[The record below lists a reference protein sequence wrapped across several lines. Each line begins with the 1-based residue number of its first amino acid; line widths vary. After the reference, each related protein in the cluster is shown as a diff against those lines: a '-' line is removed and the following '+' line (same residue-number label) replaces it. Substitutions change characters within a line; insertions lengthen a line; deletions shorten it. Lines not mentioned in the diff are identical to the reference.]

1 MVDASSPG
9 LPVPAGRGQPVRWLV
24 LTVMFWLGLTQT
36 MAWMT
41 FTGNPDI
48 FRSYYRVSKGSSEMI
63 QDWLLNAGPI
73 TYLPMAPLVAGLTNR
88 IDRVWSTVL
97 AGAALTAAGTIVR
110 LLPSAVGMSESTSI
124 TVLAI
129 GQALNG
135 FAGPMNAVTPP
146 IIAAI
151 WFPPEE
157 RTLATSIVFSIQAA
171 GPALGFL
178 LALLVT
184 TQHHFTVLLVG
195 EAILGVTVTL
205 AWMALPKLPR
215 IPPSISQG
223 LRGAGAV
230 AAASTPVTRRQ
241 WVSFACLMT
250 AGGLLNGVFQGW
262 SNTIPTQLEGVLPG
276 ALLKWFSFIAGMACV
291 IGSLTVAVVTRVF
304 KLECKLKL
312 TLLCTISLQFAGFT
326 LFTVLL
332 PGSPPAG
339 VSASGLV
346 LMFLIVLGSVA
357 NGAMSPLVY
366 ELGAEISYP
375 SSEGLSGGVFSWLLN
390 AFALVLLVVLPLVPS
405 TMDGQ
410 LMAATCLLGA
420 GLVAVV
426 QERYGRQEADRD
438 GVLMDGKGP

>member
-1 MVDASSPG
+1 MVEVSSPG
-9 LPVPAGRGQPVRWLV
+9 FGVPTSRGQPVRWLV
-24 LTVMFWLGLTQT
+24 GLAQT
-36 MAWMT
+36 LSWMT
-41 FTGNPDI
+41 FSGNPDI
-48 FRSYYRVSKGSSEMI
+48 FRSYYRVPKHSSEMI
-63 QDWLLNAGPI
+63 EDWLLNAGPI
-73 TYLPMAPLVAGLTNR
+73 TYLPMAPLVAALTTR

-97 AGAALTAAGTIVR
+97 AGAALTAAGNIIR
-110 LLPSAVGMSESTSI
+110 LLPCGMAMSEPTSI
-124 TVLAI
+124 TVLAV

-151 WFPPEE
+151 WFPPGE

-171 GPALGFL
+171 GPALGFV
-178 LALLVT
+178 LALMVST
-184 TQHHFTVLLVG
+184 ERHFTVLLIG
-195 EAILGVTVTL
+195 EAILGVAVTV
-205 AWMALPKLPR
+205 AWMVLPKLPR
-215 IPPSISQG
+215 VPPSVSQG

-230 AAASTPVTRRQ
+230 AASSSPVTRRQ
-241 WVSFACLMT
+241 WVSFGCLMV

-276 ALLKWFSFIAGMACV
+276 ALLKWFSFIAGMACMA
-291 IGSLTVAVVTRVF
+291 GSLLVALVTRVLN
-304 KLECKLKL
+304 LESKLKL
-312 TLLCTISLQFAGFT
+312 TLLCTIFLQLVGFT

-339 VSASGLV
+339 VSAPGLV

-366 ELGAEISYP
+366 ELGSELSYP

-390 AFALVLLVVLPLVPS
+390 AFALLLLVVLPMVPS

-410 LMAATCLLGA
+410 LMAGTCLVGA
-420 GLVAVV
+420 GLVAAV
-426 QERYGRQEADRD
+426 QERYGRQEADRE